1 MTVKIVYLNGVFE
14 YFRGIESVTQS
25 KRGFVLHPIKEADI
39 LIDYRLKME
48 ISY

>member
-14 YFRGIESVTQS
+14 YFRGIESVTQT
-25 KRGFVLHPIKEADI
+25 KRGFILHPIKGADI